1 MPPTSERP
9 FVAGL
14 IAATAAPAEAA
25 GGLSSSVEEVC
36 WLVGVVLVAVTL
48 LAVADRAVTALRAEL
63 KRRQEARQIPGST
76 PLHPVVVRSYH
87 EVFKLNTSL
96 CICDT
101 APKVV
106 FEGATTS
113 HQRKLWLVIQICP
126 HCDRRFQT
134 YYDVTNASDS
144 PHLVSSPVTPAPR

>member
-1 MPPTSERP
+1 MW
-9 FVAGL
+9 
-14 IAATAAPAEAA
+14 I
-25 GGLSSSVEEVC
+25 
-36 WLVGVVLVAVTL
+36 VGVVLAAVML

-63 KRRQEARQIPGST
+63 KRRKEARRTPGSS
-76 PLHPVVVRSYH
+76 PLHPVAVRSYH
-87 EVFKLNTSL
+87 EVFKLNTSK
-96 CICDT
+96 CICEA

-134 YYDVTNASDS
+134 YYDVTNVSGS
-144 PHLVSSPVTPAPR
+144 PHLGSPPVTPAPR